1 MANKNR
7 VEGAEAIVG
16 FMHDARLPYGTAQ
29 DTRAELTISA
39 KAGDKWRLT
48 KVPMSVSFR
57 LSGDAPEVLMES
69 LKPPFYKE
77 YRPEHGTH
85 FSYDMI
91 KRKLFIEGYLNKGR
105 GDPYVLCLSR

>member
-1 MANKNR
+1 MATKNR

-16 FMHDARLPYGTAQ
+16 FMHDAKLPYGTAQ
-29 DTRAELTISA
+29 DTRADLSVSA

-48 KVPMSVSFR
+48 KVSMPVVFR
-57 LSGDAPEVLMES
+57 LSSDTPEVLIES
-69 LKPPFYKE
+69 LKTPFYKE
-77 YRPEHGTH
+77 YRPVFGTK